1 MVVPEERYEPCGKRQ
16 SAYKLR
22 FSLRSAK
29 PVSGLQAS
37 SGLHL
42 RYHPTWKRGIARC
55 ELELPLAKAIY
66 CGAVS
71 RRSPSRDQVGVSVV
85 VTRHV
90 RSGPAVVRR
99 RRTDAER
106 GHCRRRR
113 WQNGLCLRRRPS
125 LLSGGC
131 RETASRRARFS
142 SCSSAL
148 LFHAR
153 ISGRRSDFPA
163 PQAASVESSRR
174 TGRDG
179 GGRLAGRSGPRQVR
193 GMRTTGMRCGC
204 RRRRRLTGANERA
217 WRERQRASVGLSA
230 CRGGRMMVTGMRA
243 ERDC

>member
-99 RRTDAER
+99 RRTDAEK

-148 LFHAR
+148 LSTR
-153 ISGRRSDFPA
+153 ESPGVGLISRLRRPRLWRVLGGQDGTVEVASRVGRVPVRS
-163 PQAASVESSRR
+163 EEC
-174 TGRDG
+174 
-179 GGRLAGRSGPRQVR
+179 GRLE
-193 GMRTTGMRCGC
+193 CG
-204 RRRRRLTGANERA
+204 AD
-217 WRERQRASVGLSA
+217 V
-230 CRGGRMMVTGMRA
+230 VV
-243 ERDC
+243 DDD